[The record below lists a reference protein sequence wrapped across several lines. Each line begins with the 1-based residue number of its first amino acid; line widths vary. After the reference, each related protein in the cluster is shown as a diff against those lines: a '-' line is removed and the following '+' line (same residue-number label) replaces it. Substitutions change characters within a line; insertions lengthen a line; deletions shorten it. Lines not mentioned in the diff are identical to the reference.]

1 MKYHVFSTIIGKI
14 MKNNLSSIYEEK
26 MNFTHCSLALVAL
39 LSANAL
45 ADISLNAGEWESE
58 SVLLVDGV
66 KLSGANGIERQIPE
80 SATPVQREVYEAI
93 SEQDSE
99 PDTSKSYHCNGKPVP
114 VLKPEDY
121 AYTVLKDGTGDEWDC
136 SLGARNN
143 PQFDH
148 SFNFSCTSPLGAKS
162 DGEINFLH
170 REKSYKTEIYSK
182 SHMTDPAT
190 GRPLSPKLIS
200 SHLTINGRWL
210 SDKCV
215 HSSVEESDSEE

>member
-1 MKYHVFSTIIGKI
+1 MKHRLLSMVFWKNHEKIGVLFMIKKI
-14 MKNNLSSIYEEK
+14 HITSYSVA
-26 MNFTHCSLALVAL
+26 LAAL

-45 ADISLNAGEWESE
+45 ADISLSAGEWESE
-58 SVLLVDGV
+58 SVLFVDGV
-66 KLSGANGIERQIPE
+66 KLN
-80 SATPVQREVYEAI
+80 
-93 SEQDSE
+93 
-99 PDTSKSYHCNGKPVP
+99 TSKSYHCNGKPVP

-121 AYTVLKDGTGDEWDC
+121 AYTVVKDGTGDEWDC
-136 SLGARNN
+136 SLEARNN

-148 SFNFSCTSPLGAKS
+148 SFNFSCTTAIGAKS
-162 DGEINFLH
+162 DGEVNFLY

-215 HSSVEESDSEE
+215 HSSVEESDS

>member
-1 MKYHVFSTIIGKI
+1 
-14 MKNNLSSIYEEK
+14 MKNKIHITSYSVA
-26 MNFTHCSLALVAL
+26 LAAL

-45 ADISLNAGEWESE
+45 ADISLSAGEWESE
-58 SVLLVDGV
+58 SVLFVDGV
-66 KLSGANGIERQIPE
+66 KLN
-80 SATPVQREVYEAI
+80 
-93 SEQDSE
+93 
-99 PDTSKSYHCNGKPVP
+99 TSKSYHCNGKPVP

-121 AYTVLKDGTGDEWDC
+121 AYTVVKDGTGDEWDC
-136 SLGARNN
+136 SLEARNN

-148 SFNFSCTSPLGAKS
+148 SFNFSCTTALGAKS
-162 DGEINFLH
+162 DGEVNFLY

>member
-1 MKYHVFSTIIGKI
+1 
-14 MKNNLSSIYEEK
+14 MKNKIHITSYYIA
-26 MNFTHCSLALVAL
+26 LAAL
-39 LSANAL
+39 LSTNAL
-45 ADISLNAGEWESE
+45 ADISLSAGEWESE
-58 SVLLVDGV
+58 SVLFVDGV
-66 KLSGANGIERQIPE
+66 RLSGANGIERQIPE
-80 SATPVQREVYEAI
+80 SATPVQSAVYEAI

-99 PDTSKSYHCNGKPVP
+99 PDTSKSYHCNEKPVP
-114 VLKPEDY
+114 VLKPEEY
-121 AYTVLKDGTGDEWDC
+121 AYTAVKDGTGDEWDC
-136 SLGARNN
+136 SLEARKN

-148 SFNFSCTSPLGAKS
+148 SFNFSCTTALGAKS
-162 DGEINFLH
+162 DGEVNFLY
-170 REKSYKTEIYSK
+170 REKNYKTEIYSK